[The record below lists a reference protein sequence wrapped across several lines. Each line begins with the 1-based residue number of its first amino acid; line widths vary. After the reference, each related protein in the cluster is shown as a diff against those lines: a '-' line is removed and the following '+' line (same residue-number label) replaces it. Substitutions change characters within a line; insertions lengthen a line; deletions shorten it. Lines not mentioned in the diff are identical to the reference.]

1 MNDTSQKMT
10 LKSTIFGLPL
20 LQAISLF
27 TFLLALISIWIHME
41 IRLAE
46 LNVEITNLKQD
57 LLLHKTDNT
66 RNFDIIR
73 SEIKSDTKEIL
84 KRIDE
89 IQIYLRNNK

>member
-1 MNDTSQKMT
+1 M
-10 LKSTIFGLPL
+10 KSNILGLPL
-20 LQAISLF
+20 PHAITQF
-27 TFLLALISIWIHME
+27 TFLLAIISIWVHME

-73 SEIKSDTKEIL
+73 SDIKSDTKEIL

>member
-1 MNDTSQKMT
+1 MT
-10 LKSTIFGLPL
+10 IKSRIFGLPL
-20 LQAISLF
+20 PHAISLF
-27 TFLLALISIWIHME
+27 TFILAFLSIWVHME

-66 RNFDIIR
+66 RNFEIIR
-73 SEIKSDTKEIL
+73 SDIKSDTKEIL

-89 IQIYLRNNK
+89 IQIYPRKTK